1 MKIEEIL
8 KRKAEIEARLS
19 AIDAEC
25 DSCQDTSKIEELRNE
40 AKALVEE
47 RGKLLIDEQAA
58 KDEEARQALAAQSN
72 PLEPKGGTEM
82 EQEMTKRE
90 KLNLVTG
97 LCARKMMPTDEQKRA
112 LGKALTTTA
121 TSYVAATSEVDGV
134 NNGGVLIPTD
144 LILDFLKEEKKLSPI
159 LNDIAFTNVKGLVV
173 YPYRESRTAGN
184 HKAEGSGTGK
194 NQFKLNKLELV
205 KGFLQIVIDVT
216 DEVEALSE
224 IDFGAYIIDNITNDL
239 SEDWAYDFIY
249 GAGSDDAVKGL
260 TVGALT
266 TGISS
271 YVAGKEIEALEKGL
285 KLLPGKYRRGAKV
298 YVSQSFYDALAFA
311 KNDDGDYKF
320 PIINGGVGVVSICGH
335 RVEID
340 ENLVDGDFVIGNVAK
355 YYKANLLA
363 PLSVEKERDA
373 IKHVSSY
380 VASQFCA
387 AAPFPGA
394 FVHGSKASS

>member
-1 MKIEEIL
+1 MNE
-8 KRKAEIEARLS
+8 KRKAEIEARLA

-25 DSCQDTSKIEELRNE
+25 DSCQDTAKIEELRKE
-40 AKALVEE
+40 AQALVEE
-47 RGKLLIDEQAA
+47 RGRILADEQAA
-58 KDEEARQALAAQSN
+58 KDEEARKALAAAKN
-72 PLEPKGGTEM
+72 PLPVGGNTM
-82 EQEMTKRE
+82 EEMTKRE

-97 LCARKMMPTDEQKRA
+97 LCARKIMPTEEQKRA

-121 TSYVAATSEVDGV
+121 TTYVAATESVDGI
-134 NNGGVLIPTD
+134 NNGGILIPTD

-173 YPYRESRTAGN
+173 FPYRESRTSAN

-194 NQFKLNKLELV
+194 NQFKLNKLELS

-224 IDFGAYIIDNITNDL
+224 IDFGAYIIDTISNDL
-239 SEDWAYDFIY
+239 TEDWAYDLIY
-249 GAGSDDAVKGL
+249 GTGSNDQVKGL
-260 TVGALT
+260 TVGALS

-271 YVAGKEIEALEKGL
+271 YQAGKEIEAIEKGL
-285 KLLPGKYRRGAKV
+285 KLLPGKYRRGGKI
-298 YVSQSFYDALAFA
+298 YVSQSVYDAVAFA
-311 KNDDGDYKF
+311 VDDNGNYKF
-320 PIINGGVGVVSICGH
+320 PIINGGVGVVSIAGLK
-335 RVEID
+335 VEID
-340 ENLVDGDFVIGNVAK
+340 ENLVDGDFVIGNVNK

-363 PLSVEKERDA
+363 PLGVEKERDA
-373 IKHVSSY
+373 IKHISTY
-380 VASQFCA
+380 VASQFAA

>member
-1 MKIEEIL
+1 MNE
-8 KRKAEIEARLS
+8 KRKAEIEARLA

-25 DSCQDTSKIEELRNE
+25 DSCQDTAKIEELRKE
-40 AKALVEE
+40 AQALVEE
-47 RGKLLIDEQAA
+47 RGRILADEQAA
-58 KDEEARQALAAQSN
+58 KDEEARKALAAAKN
-72 PLEPKGGTEM
+72 PLPVGGNTM
-82 EQEMTKRE
+82 EEMTKRE

-97 LCARKMMPTDEQKRA
+97 LCARKMMPTEEQKRA

-121 TSYVAATSEVDGV
+121 TSYVAATEAVDGV
-134 NNGGVLIPTD
+134 NNGGILIPTD

-173 YPYRESRTAGN
+173 FPYRESRTSAN

-194 NQFKLNKLELV
+194 NQFKLNKLELS

-224 IDFGAYIIDNITNDL
+224 IDFGAYIIDTISNDL
-239 SEDWAYDFIY
+239 SEDWAHDLIY
-249 GAGSDDAVKGL
+249 GTGSDDQVKGL

-271 YVAGKEIEALEKGL
+271 YQAGKEIEAIEKGL
-285 KLLPGKYRRGAKV
+285 QLLPGKYRRGGKI
-298 YVSQSFYDALAFA
+298 YVSQSVYDAVAFA
-311 KNDDGDYKF
+311 KDDNGNYKF
-320 PIINGGVGVVSICGH
+320 PIINGGVGVVSIAGLK
-335 RVEID
+335 VEID
-340 ENLVDGDFVIGNVAK
+340 ENLLAGDFVIGNVSK

-363 PLSVEKERDA
+363 PLGVEKERDA
-373 IKHVSSY
+373 IKHVSTY
-380 VASQFCA
+380 VASQFAA

-394 FVHGSKASS
+394 FVHGSKAN